1 MDPEHKAYRKGDE
14 YMFKRLN
21 GLLGLCLGMALSV
34 GVGAGLGD
42 AHNEAVGVKAE
53 ASTETLTIDGDKN
66 TPASA
71 WGTSY
76 SSDSSGTKYATTS
89 GKNNIYLKYSYV
101 GTMSSTI
108 QMKKG
113 SGNGFYSSSFPDGNY
128 ISSVKITNK
137 TNTPTLSLSS
147 DGTNW
152 TTASYTSGIEK
163 TFTVDND
170 YKYFKVMVDTA
181 YCQITSFVATYTQSK
196 SMTSIDVTDNS
207 GRTSWHA
214 GDVVKTDDLSVVPVF
229 DDESKGTAITDGTDV
244 YFDKDS
250 SVTEYTLKEGE
261 NAINVYY
268 KGAEGTF
275 SITAEAARTLESLTL
290 SEYKTTFE
298 QGDDFDFGGKVMAN
312 YDTGDPVDV
321 TDDAKFSGY
330 DLSKTGEQTVT
341 VSYGGITTEYKITV
355 TKVLSFTFKAGT
367 DKSDGSSLANSVIT
381 LEGQSDKCQFNN
393 DSYYGIYKGS
403 TLTISTNSEK
413 ITGISLT
420 ATKEGTSQYG
430 PGCFTLVSG
439 GGEYSYEAEGTNGYW
454 TSSIGAKKVV
464 LKASSNQVRIT
475 SITINLTEFTAQS
488 EAVAYSVYFKA
499 NIGCDS
505 DGVKAPTGWTDL
517 KAQWSNLTTDAQTYL
532 KNVDAST
539 ETDTDIL
546 DCICTYEYI
555 VNKYNSKD
563 PTTYND
569 FMGRGIAVTNASN
582 ALYRASDGN
591 TPILVVILVATV
603 SVTAIGGYFF
613 IRKRKYN

>member
-34 GVGAGLGD
+34 GAGAGLGGV
-42 AHNEAVGVKAE
+42 HNEAVGVKA
-53 ASTETLTIDGDKN
+53 ASIETLTIDGDKN

-71 WGTSY
+71 WGTNY
-76 SSDSSGTKYATTS
+76 SSDSSGEKYATTS
-89 GKNNIYLKYSYV
+89 GNNKIYLKYSQV
-101 GTMSSTI
+101 GRMNTSI
-108 QMKKG
+108 QIAKNT
-113 SGNGFYSSSFPDGNY
+113 SNGFWSVSCPDGNY
-128 ISSVKITNK
+128 VSSVKLTVK
-137 TNTPTLSLSS
+137 TNTATLSMSA
-147 DGTNW
+147 DGTTW
-152 TTASYTSGIEK
+152 STITYTSGTEK

-170 YKYFKVMVDTA
+170 YKYFKVNATTK

-196 SMTSIDVTDNS
+196 SLKDLEVTDNS
-207 GRTSWHA
+207 GRTTWHA
-214 GDVVKTDDLSVVPVF
+214 GEVVKTNDLSVVPVF

-261 NAINVYY
+261 NAIIVYY
-268 KGAEGTF
+268 KGAEGIF
-275 SITAEAARTLESLTL
+275 SITAKAARTLQSLTL

-367 DKSDGSSLANSVIT
+367 DKSSTASLANSVIT
-381 LEGQSDKCQFNN
+381 LEGESGSCQFNN

-420 ATKEGTSQYG
+420 ATKNGASQYG

-439 GGEYSYEAEGTNGYW
+439 GGEYSYETEGTGGSW
-454 TSSIGAKKVV
+454 ASSIGAKEIV
-464 LKASSNQVRIT
+464 LKASSSQVRIV

-505 DGVKAPTGWTDL
+505 DGAKAPTGWTDV

-532 KNVDAST
+532 KNADTST
-539 ETDTDIL
+539 ETDADIL
-546 DCICTYEYI
+546 ECIRTYEYI